1 MTLMRDFRRT
11 QGTVQPSCKILQ
23 LSASG
28 SLGAG
33 LPNLRRKG
41 VVEHRVDLERAAVEL
56 NAKGCVTNEAKLQG
70 CYLAPKIS
78 LAAITVLL

>member
-33 LPNLRRKG
+33 SPNLRRKG

-56 NAKGCVTNEAKLQG
+56 NAKGCVTNEAKLG